1 MEIRQGT
8 DHSILLLAVCLTCL
22 GVVMVFSSSSI
33 MAVRDYNDSLYFLKR
48 QSVFAVVGFAA
59 MALLMRIDLNL
70 LRKAAWPVL
79 VLCALLLIAV
89 LVPGVGKKVSGAARW
104 LNVGGI
110 TFQPAEFVKVGLVMF
125 LAHSLARKQDKVKSF
140 RFGFLPYMLILAV
153 LLGLLLAQPDMG
165 SALTL
170 AAVAVAMLLVA
181 GTRLSYL
188 ASIGL
193 IALPFLYFMVM
204 GVDYRRRRI
213 LAFLNPWEDPSNS
226 GFQIIQSWIAFGSG
240 GAFGQ
245 GLGESKQKLFYLPE
259 AHTDFIFS
267 VVGEEL
273 GFIGV
278 IVIAAMFM
286 LLIMRGMR
294 TALNAPNEFGCLL
307 AFGITLLIGLQ
318 AFVNMAVV
326 MGMVPTKG
334 LALPFISYGGTSLV
348 TTLAA
353 VGLLLNVSRHLP
365 GEVRCRCC
373 WPVA

>member
-1 MEIRQGT
+1 MEVRQGP

-33 MAVRDYNDSLYFLKR
+33 MAVRDYGDSLHFLKR
-48 QSVFAVVGFAA
+48 QGAYALLGLGV
-59 MALLMRIDLNL
+59 MALLMRVNL
-70 LRKAAWPVL
+70 EVLRKAAWPVL
-79 VLCALLLIAV
+79 ALCALLLVAV
-89 LVPGVGKKVSGAARW
+89 LIPGVGKKVGGAARW
-104 LNVGGI
+104 LNVAGF
-110 TFQPAEFVKVGLVMF
+110 TFQPAELVKIGLVLF

-140 RFGFLPYMLILAV
+140 RFGFVPYMLILAV
-153 LLGLLLAQPDMG
+153 LLGLLLAQPDLG

-170 AAVAVAMLLVA
+170 GVVAIAMLMVA
-181 GTRLSYL
+181 GTRVSYL
-188 ASIGL
+188 AGVGL
-193 IALPFLYFMVM
+193 IALPFLYFMIM
-204 GVDYRRRRI
+204 NVDYRRRRI
-213 LAFLNPWEDPSNS
+213 MAFLNPWEDPSNS

-245 GLGESKQKLFYLPE
+245 GLGESKQKLFFLPE

-267 VVGEEL
+267 VIGEEL
-273 GFIGV
+273 GFVGV

-286 LLIMRGMR
+286 LLVLRGLR
-294 TALNAPNEFGCLL
+294 TALNAPNEFSCFL
-307 AFGITLLIGLQ
+307 AFGVTLLVGMQ

-353 VGLLLNVSRHLP
+353 IGILLNVSRQLP
-365 GEVRCRCC
+365 GELR
-373 WPVA
+373 

>member
-1 MEIRQGT
+1 MEVRQGT
-8 DHSILLLAVCLTCL
+8 DRSMLLLAVCLTCL

-33 MAVRDYNDSLYFLKR
+33 MAVRDYGDSLYFLKR
-48 QSVFAVVGFAA
+48 QGVYALLGFGV
-59 MALLMRIDLNL
+59 MALLMHVNL
-70 LRKAAWPVL
+70 EILRKAAWPILAVS
-79 VLCALLLIAV
+79 ALLLIAV
-89 LVPGVGKKVSGAARW
+89 LIPGIGKKVGGAARW
-104 LNVGGI
+104 IKIAGI
-110 TFQPAEFVKVGLVMF
+110 TFQPAEFVKIGLVLF
-125 LAHSLARKQDKVKSF
+125 LANSLARKQEKVKSF
-140 RFGFLPYMLILAV
+140 RLGFLPYMLILTV
-153 LLGLLLAQPDMG
+153 LLVLLLAQPDLG

-170 AAVAVAMLLVA
+170 GVVTIAMLLVA

-193 IALPFLYFMVM
+193 VALPFLYFMVM
-204 GVDYRRRRI
+204 NVDYRRRRI
-213 LAFLNPWEDPSNS
+213 LAFLNPWEDPSNT

-245 GLGESKQKLFYLPE
+245 GLGESKQKLFFLPE

-267 VVGEEL
+267 VIGEEL

-286 LLIMRGMR
+286 LLVLRGFR
-294 TALNAPNEFGCLL
+294 TALNAPNEFACFL
-307 AFGITLLIGLQ
+307 AFGLTLLVGME

-334 LALPFISYGGTSLV
+334 LALPLISYGGTSLV

-353 VGLLLNVSRHLP
+353 VGILLNVSRQLP
-365 GEVRCRCC
+365 GELR
-373 WPVA
+373 

>member
-59 MALLMRIDLNL
+59 MALLMRIDLNV

-79 VLCALLLIAV
+79 GVCALLLIAV
-89 LVPGVGKKVSGAARW
+89 LIPGVGKKVSGAARW

-125 LAHSLARKQDKVKSF
+125 MAHSLARKQDKVKSF

-170 AAVAVAMLLVA
+170 ATVAVAMLLVA

-188 ASIGL
+188 ASISL

-204 GVDYRRRRI
+204 SVDYRRRRI

-245 GLGESKQKLFYLPE
+245 GLGESKQKLFFLPE

-307 AFGITLLIGLQ
+307 AFGITMLIGLQ

-353 VGLLLNVSRHLP
+353 IGLLLNVSRHLP
-365 GEVRCRCC
+365 GEVR
-373 WPVA
+373 

>member
-33 MAVRDYNDSLYFLKR
+33 MAVREYGDSLYFLKR
-48 QSVFAVVGFAA
+48 QGIYALLGFAL
-59 MALLMRIDLNL
+59 MVLLMNVRLDI

-79 VLCALLLIAV
+79 ICCILLLVAV
-89 LVPGVGKKVSGAARW
+89 LIPGIGKKVGGAARW
-104 LNVGGI
+104 LRVAGV
-110 TFQPAEFVKVGLVMF
+110 TFQPAELAKLGLVLFM
-125 LAHSLARKQDKVKSF
+125 AHSLARKQEKVKSF
-140 RFGFLPYMLILAV
+140 KLGFLPYMLILAV
-153 LLGLLLAQPDMG
+153 LLGLLLLQPDLG
-165 SALTL
+165 SAITL
-170 AAVAVAMLLVA
+170 GVVAAAMLLVA

-188 ASIGL
+188 AG
-193 IALPFLYFMVM
+193 IAVTTLPFLYFLVM
-204 GVDYRRRRI
+204 TEGYRKRRI
-213 LAFLNPWEDPSNS
+213 LAFLNPWDDPGNT

-240 GAFGQ
+240 GALGQ
-245 GLGESKQKLFYLPE
+245 GLGESKQKLFFLPE

-286 LLIMRGMR
+286 LLILRGFR
-294 TALNAPNEFGCLL
+294 TALNVPDEFSCYL
-307 AFGITLLIGLQ
+307 AFGLTLLIGMQ

-348 TTLAA
+348 TTLMAI
-353 VGLLLNVSRHLP
+353 GLLLNVSRNLP
-365 GEVRCRCC
+365 GEVR
-373 WPVA
+373 

>member
-59 MALLMRIDLNL
+59 MALLMRIDLNV

-79 VLCALLLIAV
+79 GVCALLLIAV
-89 LVPGVGKKVSGAARW
+89 LIPGVGKKVSGAARW

-125 LAHSLARKQDKVKSF
+125 MAHSLARKQDKVKSF

-170 AAVAVAMLLVA
+170 ATVAVAMLLVA

-188 ASIGL
+188 ASISL

-204 GVDYRRRRI
+204 SVDYRRRRI

-240 GAFGQ
+240 GPFGQ

-307 AFGITLLIGLQ
+307 AFGITMLIGLQ

-365 GEVRCRCC
+365 GEVR
-373 WPVA
+373 

>member
-1 MEIRQGT
+1 MEVRQGT

-33 MAVRDYNDSLYFLKR
+33 MAVRDYGDSLFFLKR
-48 QSVFAVVGFAA
+48 QGAYALFGFGV
-59 MALLMRIDLNL
+59 MALLMRINLDL

-79 VLCALLLIAV
+79 GCCALLLVIV
-89 LVPGVGKKVSGAARW
+89 LIPGLGKKVGGAARW
-104 LNVGGI
+104 IRLGGL
-110 TFQPAEFVKVGLVMF
+110 TFQPAEFVKLGLVLFM
-125 LAHSLARKQDKVKSF
+125 AHSLARKQDKVKSF

-153 LLGLLLAQPDMG
+153 LLSLLLAQPDLG

-170 AAVAVAMLLVA
+170 GIVAVAMLLVA
-181 GTRLSYL
+181 GSRLKYL
-188 ASIGL
+188 AGIAL
-193 IALPFLYFMVM
+193 ISLPFLYFMVM
-204 GVDYRRRRI
+204 NVDYRRRRI
-213 LAFLNPWEDPSNS
+213 LAFLNPWEDPSNT

-267 VVGEEL
+267 VIGEEL

-278 IVIAAMFM
+278 LVIAAMFM
-286 LLIMRGMR
+286 LLILRGMR
-294 TALNAPNEFGCLL
+294 TALNAPNEFSCLL

-334 LALPFISYGGTSLV
+334 LALPFISYGGISLV

-353 VGLLLNVSRHLP
+353 IGILLNVSRHVP
-365 GEVRCRCC
+365 GELR
-373 WPVA
+373 

>member
-33 MAVRDYNDSLYFLKR
+33 MAVRDYGDSLHFLKH
-48 QSVFAVVGFAA
+48 QGAYALLGFGA
-59 MALLMRIDLNL
+59 MALLMRIDLDL

-79 VLCALLLIAV
+79 GLCTLLLLAV
-89 LVPGVGKKVSGAARW
+89 LIPGVGKKVGGAARW
-104 LNVGGI
+104 IKIAGF
-110 TFQPAEFVKVGLVMF
+110 TFQPAEFVKIGLVLFM
-125 LAHSLARKQDKVKSF
+125 AHSLARKKERVKSF
-140 RFGFLPYMLILAV
+140 QFGFLPYVLILSV
-153 LLGLLLAQPDMG
+153 LLGLLLAQPDLG

-170 AAVAVAMLLVA
+170 GVVAVAMLLVA

-188 ASIGL
+188 LGIGL
-193 IALPFLYFMVM
+193 ITLPILYFMIM
-204 GVDYRRRRI
+204 NVDYRRRRI
-213 LAFLNPWEDPSNS
+213 LAFLNPWEDPNNT

-245 GLGESKQKLFYLPE
+245 GLGESKQKLFFLPE

-267 VVGEEL
+267 VIGEEL

-286 LLIMRGMR
+286 LLILRGLR
-294 TALNAPNEFGCLL
+294 TALNAPDEFSCYL
-307 AFGITLLIGLQ
+307 AFGITLLIGMQ

-326 MGMVPTKG
+326 LGMVPTKG
-334 LALPFISYGGTSLV
+334 LALPFLSYGGTSLV

-353 VGLLLNVSRHLP
+353 IGLLLNVSRHLP
-365 GEVRCRCC
+365 GALR
-373 WPVA
+373 

>member
-1 MEIRQGT
+1 MEVRQAT
-8 DHSILLLAVCLTCL
+8 DHSILVLAVCLTCL

-33 MAVRDYNDSLYFLKR
+33 MAVREYSDSLYFLKR
-48 QSVFAVVGFAA
+48 QGAYAILGFGA
-59 MALLMRIDLNL
+59 MALLMRVDLGL

-79 VLCALLLIAV
+79 GLCALLLIAV
-89 LVPGVGKKVSGAARW
+89 LIPGVGKKVGGAARW
-104 LNVGGI
+104 LKVAGF
-110 TFQPAEFVKVGLVMF
+110 TFQPAEFVKLGLVLF

-140 RFGFLPYMLILAV
+140 RFGFLPYLLVLAV
-153 LLGLLLAQPDMG
+153 LIGLLLAQPDLG

-170 AAVAVAMLLVA
+170 AVVAIAMLLVA

-188 ASIGL
+188 AGIGL
-193 IALPFLYFMVM
+193 IAIPFLYFMVM
-204 GVDYRRRRI
+204 NVDYRRRRI

-267 VVGEEL
+267 VIGEEL
-273 GFIGV
+273 GFVGV
-278 IVIAAMFM
+278 FVIAAMFM
-286 LLIMRGMR
+286 LLILRGLR
-294 TALNAPNEFGCLL
+294 TSLNAQDEFSCFL
-307 AFGITLLIGLQ
+307 AFGVTLLIGMQ

-334 LALPFISYGGTSLV
+334 LALPFISYGGTSLL

-353 VGLLLNVSRHLP
+353 IGILLNVSRTLP
-365 GEVRCRCC
+365 GEIR
-373 WPVA
+373 

>member
-1 MEIRQGT
+1 MEVRQGT

-33 MAVRDYNDSLYFLKR
+33 MAVRDYGDSLHFLKR
-48 QSVFAVVGFAA
+48 QGAYALLGFGV
-59 MALLMRIDLNL
+59 MALLMRINL
-70 LRKAAWPVL
+70 EVLRKAAWPVL
-79 VLCALLLIAV
+79 GICALLLIAV
-89 LVPGVGKKVSGAARW
+89 LIPGVGKKVGGAARW
-104 LNVGGI
+104 IKIAGF
-110 TFQPAEFVKVGLVMF
+110 TFQPAEVVKIGLVLF

-153 LLGLLLAQPDMG
+153 LLGLLLAQPDLG

-170 AAVAVAMLLVA
+170 TVVAIAMLLVA
-181 GTRLSYL
+181 GTRVSYL

-204 GVDYRRRRI
+204 NVDYRRRRI
-213 LAFLNPWEDPSNS
+213 LAFLDPWEDPSNT
-226 GFQIIQSWIAFGSG
+226 GFQIIQSWIAFGTG

-245 GLGESKQKLFYLPE
+245 GLGESKQKLFFLPE

-267 VVGEEL
+267 VIGEEL
-273 GFIGV
+273 GFVGV

-286 LLIMRGMR
+286 LLVLRGLR
-294 TALNAPNEFGCLL
+294 TSLNAPNDFTCFL
-307 AFGITLLIGLQ
+307 AFGLTLLVGMEAL
-318 AFVNMAVV
+318 VNMAVV

-334 LALPFISYGGTSLV
+334 LALPLISYGGTSLV

-353 VGLLLNVSRHLP
+353 IGILLNVSRQLP
-365 GEVRCRCC
+365 GELR
-373 WPVA
+373 

>member
-8 DHSILLLAVCLTCL
+8 DHSILVLAVCLTCL

-33 MAVRDYNDSLYFLKR
+33 MAVRDYGDSLYFLKR
-48 QSVFAVVGFAA
+48 QGAYAILGFGA
-59 MALLMRIDLNL
+59 MALLMRVDLNF

-79 VLCALLLIAV
+79 GVCALLLVAV
-89 LVPGVGKKVSGAARW
+89 LIPGIGKKVGGAARW
-104 LNVGGI
+104 IKISGF
-110 TFQPAEFVKVGLVMF
+110 TFQPAEFVKIGLVLFM
-125 LAHSLARKQDKVKSF
+125 AHSLARKQGKVKSF
-140 RFGFLPYMLILAV
+140 RFGFLPYLLILAI
-153 LLGLLLAQPDMG
+153 LLGLLLAQPDLG

-170 AAVAVAMLLVA
+170 AVVAVAMLLVA

-188 ASIGL
+188 AGIGL

-204 GVDYRRRRI
+204 NVDYRRRRI
-213 LAFLNPWEDPSNS
+213 LAFLNPWEDPSNT

-273 GFIGV
+273 GFVGV

-286 LLIMRGMR
+286 LLILRGLR
-294 TALNAPNEFGCLL
+294 TSLNAPNEFSCFL
-307 AFGITLLIGLQ
+307 AFGLTLLIGMQ

-334 LALPFISYGGTSLV
+334 LALPFLSYGGTSLV

-353 VGLLLNVSRHLP
+353 IGLLLNVSRHLP
-365 GEVRCRCC
+365 GELR
-373 WPVA
+373 